1 MAKKQKA
8 EVAVEEPVVVAPPKK
23 EKKPTWQ
30 FKDRQ
35 YILKNGLSP
44 LTYTI
49 KSRGIFWF
57 DEEKGYEREIK
68 YTLNQRSPFVDE
80 FKGDARLDH
89 ITFENGVLF
98 VPKNKVVLQQ
108 ILSLYHPQRNKL
120 FEEVDNEA
128 IAEDELDMLE
138 LEIEALMI
146 AKQLDI
152 DHAEAVL
159 RTELGNKVS
168 TMTSKELK
176 RDLLVFAKRN
186 PELFLDLAHDD
197 DLNIRN
203 IGIKAVEN
211 NIIKLSS
218 DQRTFTWG
226 TNGRKLLT
234 VPFDENPYSALAQW
248 FKTDEGV
255 EVYQSVEKKLK

>member
-89 ITFENGVLF
+89 ITFENGVLKIDLHHGNELVAPITFECDGDKVF
-98 VPKNKVVLQQ
+98 VESQNPHH
-108 ILSLYHPQRNKL
+108 LYR
-120 FEEVDNEA
+120 
-128 IAEDELDMLE
+128 
-138 LEIEALMI
+138 
-146 AKQLDI
+146 
-152 DHAEAVL
+152 
-159 RTELGNKVS
+159 
-168 TMTSKELK
+168 
-176 RDLLVFAKRN
+176 
-186 PELFLDLAHDD
+186 
-197 DLNIRN
+197 LNSN
-203 IGIKAVEN
+203 C
-211 NIIKLSS
+211 
-218 DQRTFTWG
+218 Q
-226 TNGRKLLT
+226 
-234 VPFDENPYSALAQW
+234 
-248 FKTDEGV
+248 
-255 EVYQSVEKKLK
+255 